1 MEAAKTRHI
10 NTALAALR
18 TEFEAAGVPRDSVED
33 IVRQCILVNNQ
44 SLRRCVLG
52 EADSVINELE
62 LVRFLGRLAAG
73 FLQNKVEG
81 NP

>member
-1 MEAAKTRHI
+1 MRHI

-18 TEFEAAGVPRDSVED
+18 IEFEAAGVPRDNVED

-62 LVRFLGRLAAG
+62 LVRFLGRLASG
-73 FLQNKVEG
+73 FCTGQDG
-81 NP
+81 S